1 MIMPNNVSINRRG
14 MLAGAGGAIA
24 ASMVP
29 NITRAQTL
37 DTVNIGHVIGIS
49 EAPFFIGDA
58 KGFFRDA
65 GVDVKWTV
73 FEASAQMIA
82 PLAQGQLDGL
92 GSGISAATYNAIG
105 RGIPLRI
112 VGDRGIDFPPYGAL
126 PLVVRTD
133 LIKSGRFKTLQ
144 DLKGLKIAEPTKGG
158 ANLTI
163 VTRFLEKA
171 GLKYED
177 ADHLF
182 LPFAEQLAA
191 FRNGALDAS
200 VLIEPFAS
208 LAISQ
213 GYVTKVGVDTDAYPN
228 HQISV
233 LFYSAPFMEKRPDV
247 ARKFFVGYLR
257 ALRYYRDA
265 LLNGKLAGPNA
276 EDVIAIMQKN
286 LSLPDPSL
294 WRSITPTSVT
304 TDGRVNMAS
313 VKFEYDTFNRFGFI
327 TDPSDISRAVDM
339 RFADYANRQLG
350 PYRAQRS

>member
-1 MIMPNNVSINRRG
+1 MM
-14 MLAGAGGAIA
+14 
-24 ASMVP
+24 
-29 NITRAQTL
+29 
-37 DTVNIGHVIGIS
+37 
-49 EAPFFIGDA
+49 
-58 KGFFRDA
+58 
-65 GVDVKWTV
+65 
-73 FEASAQMIA
+73 A

-92 GSGISAATYNAIG
+92 GSGISAATFNAIG

-133 LIKSGRFKTLQ
+133 LIKTGRFKSLR

-158 ANLTI
+158 ANLPI
-163 VTRFLEKA
+163 VVRFLEKA

-182 LPFAEQLAA
+182 LPFAEQIAG
-191 FRNGALDAS
+191 FRNGAVDAA

-213 GYVTKVGVDTDAYPN
+213 GYVTRVAVDTDAYPN

-233 LFYSAPFMEKRPDV
+233 LFYSAPFIEKRPDV

-257 ALRYYRDA
+257 SLRYYRGA

-276 EDVIAIMQKN
+276 EDVIGILQKN
-286 LSLPDPSL
+286 LALPDPSL
-294 WRSITPTSVT
+294 WRTITPTAVT

-313 VKFEYDTFNRFGFI
+313 IEYEYATFNRFGFI
-327 TDPSDISRAVDM
+327 TDPSDISHAVDM

-350 PYRAQRS
+350 PYRAPRG

>member
-1 MIMPNNVSINRRG
+1 MKSNASINRRQ
-14 MLAGAGGAIA
+14 MLAGVGATAAAIA
-24 ASMVP
+24 VP
-29 NITRAQTL
+29 NLARAQTI
-37 DTVNIGHVIGIS
+37 DVVNIGHVIGIS

-58 KGFFRDA
+58 KGFFHDA

-92 GSGISAATYNAIG
+92 GSGISAATFNAIG

-133 LIKSGRFKTLQ
+133 LIKTGRFKSLR

-158 ANLTI
+158 ANLPI
-163 VTRFLEKA
+163 VVRFLEKA

-182 LPFAEQLAA
+182 LPFAEQIAG
-191 FRNGALDAS
+191 FRNGAVDAA

-213 GYVTKVGVDTDAYPN
+213 GYVTRVAVDTDAYPN

-233 LFYSAPFMEKRPDV
+233 LFYSAPFIEKRPDV

-257 ALRYYRDA
+257 SLRYYRGA

-276 EDVIAIMQKN
+276 EDVIGILQKN
-286 LSLPDPSL
+286 LALPDPSL
-294 WRSITPTSVT
+294 WRTITPTAVT

-313 VKFEYDTFNRFGFI
+313 IEYEYATFNRFGFI
-327 TDPSDISRAVDM
+327 TDPSDISHAVDM

-350 PYRAQRS
+350 PYRAPRG